1 MDNVSRIGHD
11 QLFKQVLEAFF
22 PDFLRL
28 FDPDTAA
35 HLDLTTVTFRNPEVF
50 IDLPQGERRT
60 ADVVAEVRSLEGEPE
75 LVIVHVEIQREREP
89 DFSRRMFQYYVAL
102 RQRENKPVIPIAL
115 VLYVGR
121 EGIARE
127 EYEEAVFGE
136 SILTFRYLQISL
148 PLLRAEDYVQAE
160 QVLGAGLAGV
170 MRLPRD
176 RQAQIRLHLACL
188 RRVHDDERGGEV
200 DAARTFL
207 LVNLVATYLPLTD
220 EERDALRVQLEQEG
234 DVTMEATE
242 LTWADQIDLRS
253 SLRARREY
261 VRRLIQL
268 KFGRVS
274 PEIDALIEGIETE
287 DGLTAL
293 FDRAVVA
300 KNEDELLRPLD

>member
-1 MDNVSRIGHD
+1 MDNVSRIGHN

-28 FDPDTAA
+28 CEPETAA
-35 HLDLTTVTFRNPEVF
+35 RLDLTTVTFRNPEVF
-50 IDLPQGERRT
+50 IDIPQGERRT
-60 ADVVAEVRSLEGEPE
+60 ADVVAEVRSLQGEPE

-89 DFSRRMFQYYVAL
+89 HFGHRMWQYYVAL

-115 VLYVGR
+115 VFYAGR

-148 PLLRAEDYVQAE
+148 PLLRAEDYLQAE
-160 QVLGAGLAGV
+160 QVLGAGLASV
-170 MRLPRD
+170 MRLPGE

-188 RRVHDDERGGEV
+188 RRVLDAERSGQV
-200 DAARTFL
+200 DAARAFL
-207 LVNLVATYLPLTD
+207 LGNLVATYLPLTD

-234 DVTMEATE
+234 DVTMDATE
-242 LTWADQIDLRS
+242 LTWADQI
-253 SLRARREY
+253 SLRTQRKDI
-261 VRRLIQL
+261 RRLIQF
-268 KFGRVS
+268 KFGHVS
-274 PEIDALIEGIETE
+274 PEIDALIEATETE

-293 FDRAVVA
+293 FDRALVA
-300 KNEDELLRPLD
+300 QNEDELLRPL

>member
-1 MDNVSRIGHD
+1 MNRIGHD

-28 FDPDTAA
+28 FDPATAA

-89 DFSRRMFQYYVAL
+89 HFGHRMWQYYVAL

-115 VLYVGR
+115 VFYAGR
-121 EGIARE
+121 DGIAAGRDGIARE

-136 SILTFRYLQISL
+136 RILTFRYLQISL

-160 QVLGAGLAGV
+160 QVLGAGLASV

-176 RQAQIRLHLACL
+176 RQAQIQLHLACL
-188 RRVHDDERGGEV
+188 RRVHDAERGGAV
-200 DAARTFL
+200 NAA
-207 LVNLVATYLPLTD
+207 
-220 EERDALRVQLEQEG
+220 
-234 DVTMEATE
+234 
-242 LTWADQIDLRS
+242 
-253 SLRARREY
+253 
-261 VRRLIQL
+261 
-268 KFGRVS
+268 
-274 PEIDALIEGIETE
+274 
-287 DGLTAL
+287 
-293 FDRAVVA
+293 
-300 KNEDELLRPLD
+300 